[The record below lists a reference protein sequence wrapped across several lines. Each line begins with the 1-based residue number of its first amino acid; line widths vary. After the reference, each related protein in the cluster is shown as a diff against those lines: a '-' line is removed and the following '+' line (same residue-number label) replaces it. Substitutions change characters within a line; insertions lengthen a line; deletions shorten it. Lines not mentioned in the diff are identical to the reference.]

1 MNRDE
6 KGKIGLSFKPQL
18 LIPVVLFFGGIGC
31 EIYYRQ
37 GLEKAM
43 ADYAMGTWMLICNA
57 LRHPLLFAT
66 IPFLLALLAAAHSD
80 IGAIA
85 EKGWYKWCLGISTA
99 YLVLAP
105 AFRLVAYLS
114 PGIFAGSDLLFHV
127 NLFIA
132 RTPYLFIIPGILWGL
147 NKRCF
152 IKAKIQQSVTKMP
165 PTKVGGILL

>member
-1 MNRDE
+1 MNRSE
-6 KGKIGLSFKPQL
+6 KGKVSVRLKLPFL
-18 LIPVVLFFGGIGC
+18 LPLVILFLGAGC

-43 ADYAMGTWMLICNA
+43 ADYAMGTSMLICNA

-66 IPFLLALLAAAHSD
+66 IPFLLALLAATYSD

-114 PGIFAGSDLLFHV
+114 PGVFAGSDLLFHV

-152 IKAKIQQSVTKMP
+152 VKAKIQ
-165 PTKVGGILL
+165 

>member
-1 MNRDE
+1 MNRSE
-6 KGKIGLSFKPQL
+6 KGKVSVRLKLPFL
-18 LIPVVLFFGGIGC
+18 LPLVFLFLGAGC

-43 ADYAMGTWMLICNA
+43 ADYAMGTCMLICDA

-66 IPFLLALLAAAHSD
+66 IPFLLALLAATYSD

-114 PGIFAGSDLLFHV
+114 PGIFAGSDLLFHIH
-127 NLFIA
+127 LFIA

-152 IKAKIQQSVTKMP
+152 VKAKIQ
-165 PTKVGGILL
+165 